1 MSKAI
6 TDILKEAGIYKEC
19 TVYTSTVFH
28 ILDTADKLMSR
39 CERISKGKAC
49 FRQEFKQKVLGLKRK
64 TAGFARFIDITIE
77 DEDSKDKYADDLDF
91 MSDSIL
97 LLFTKGNTKK
107 DQLMISSFLKN
118 FRPEKTLEQHNK

>member
-6 TDILKEAGIYKEC
+6 VDKLKDAGIYREC
-19 TVYTSTVFH
+19 TIYTSTIFH
-28 ILDTADKLMSR
+28 ILETADKLMSR
-39 CERISKGKAC
+39 CERISRAKAC

-64 TAGFARFIDITIE
+64 TSEFARFIDVTIK

-91 MSDSIL
+91 MSDAIL
-97 LLFTKGNTKK
+97 LLFTKGNTEK

-118 FRPEKTLEQHNK
+118 FKPEKTLEQHNK